1 MAAKLTGG
9 VAMTKQAAVLL
20 LAIGFLLPARSL
32 VAHHSFAAEFD
43 ASKPVKLTGAVT
55 KFEWTNPHAWIYID
69 AKDESGKVATW
80 GFELAAAS
88 GLMRQGW
95 TRFSLKAGDV
105 VTIEG
110 TKAKNGSNNANAQ
123 TVIVASTGQKL
134 FAGTNQGQNP

>member
-1 MAAKLTGG
+1 MKI
-9 VAMTKQAAVLL
+9 KAVVVLVWISLL
-20 LAIGFLLPARSL
+20 LAARPM
-32 VAHHSFAAEFD
+32 VAHHAFAAEFD
-43 ASKPVKLTGAVT
+43 ANKPIKMTGAVT

-69 AKDESGKVATW
+69 SKDETGKVANW

-123 TVIVASTGQKL
+123 TVTVASTGEKL
-134 FAGTNQGQNP
+134 FAGNTQGQTP